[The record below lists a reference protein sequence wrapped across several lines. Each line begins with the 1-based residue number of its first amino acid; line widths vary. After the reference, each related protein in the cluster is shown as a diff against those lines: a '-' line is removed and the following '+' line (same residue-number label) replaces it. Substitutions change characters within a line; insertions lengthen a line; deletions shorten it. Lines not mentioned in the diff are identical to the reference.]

1 MEKAA
6 FEQDFCG
13 ERTCMTFVDSV
24 GGFVFASTDTRD
36 AAQNDMVLETLATAL
51 PKYTQ
56 AFGACC
62 SYCITKSRPGR

>member
-1 MEKAA
+1 
-6 FEQDFCG
+6 
-13 ERTCMTFVDSV
+13 MTFVDSV

-36 AAQNDMVLETLATAL
+36 AAKNDMVLETLATAL